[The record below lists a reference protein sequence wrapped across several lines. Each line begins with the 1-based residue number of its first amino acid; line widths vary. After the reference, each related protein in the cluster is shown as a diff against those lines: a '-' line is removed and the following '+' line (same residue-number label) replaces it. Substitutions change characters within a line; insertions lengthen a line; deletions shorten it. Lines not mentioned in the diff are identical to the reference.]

1 MDDFKSM
8 NPEAFKEVTKQIAQ
22 GLMVQRAKLI
32 DAVIAVSDSYAHRE
46 LVLTKLQ
53 QQIDQIDEN
62 VAQLICSFPVVAEI
76 KNAR

>member
-1 MDDFKSM
+1 VDDFKSM

-22 GLMVQRAKLI
+22 GLMVQRAELI

-62 VAQLICSFPVVAEI
+62 LAQLICSFPVVAEI

>member
-1 MDDFKSM
+1 M

-32 DAVIAVSDSYAHRE
+32 DAVIAVSDSYTHRE

-76 KNAR
+76 KNA

>member
-22 GLMVQRAKLI
+22 GLMVQRAELI

>member
-1 MDDFKSM
+1 VDELKSM

-32 DAVIAVSDSYAHRE
+32 DAVIAVSDSYTHRE

-76 KNAR
+76 KNA